1 VVRGVRWLIS
11 LASVASQ
18 KALCAVLT
26 LVLVIAAVDVG
37 GVVVV
42 QQVLLPAVLS
52 VCQTLTIVS
61 AADPHQQEGREASD
75 HEQLYKPRG

>member
-37 GVVVV
+37 GAVVV